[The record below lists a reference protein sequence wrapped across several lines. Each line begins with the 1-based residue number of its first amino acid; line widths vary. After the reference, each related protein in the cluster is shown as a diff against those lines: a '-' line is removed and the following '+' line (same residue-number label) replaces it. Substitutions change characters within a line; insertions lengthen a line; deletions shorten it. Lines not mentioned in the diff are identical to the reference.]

1 MPTAPSNLSRTLVVL
16 TTLLITSSAVAFG
29 QTLRVLYNFKGGAD
43 GNRPAG
49 SLTIDSAGNLY
60 GATMGGGSGG
70 QGVVFR
76 LTQTRHGWIQTTLHA
91 FTGGDDGGG
100 PNGGMVFDSA
110 GNLFGTTSYGGTNG
124 LGTVFEISPTADGF
138 AESVIHSF
146 GYPDGAGPYAG
157 LAIDGANNLY
167 GTLDLSTGGYGAVFE
182 LSPVAGGGWTLT
194 LVHNFQDSDGANPYG
209 PMVIDNLG
217 NLYGTTAN
225 GGSAGHGTVFLL
237 TPVSTG
243 WQDTVLHNFGDGLDG
258 GAPFGGITLDPNG
271 HLYGTA
277 LIGGTSVLYGTAF
290 SFTGPQRGDFQVIHD
305 FGSYPGDARNPS
317 CTMALDLEGNL
328 YCATNF
334 GGRYGGGAI
343 LQLQPVANGL
353 WQPVTL
359 HSFTGNGQTG
369 PTGDVLLDHAGNL
382 FGAAG
387 GGRYDAG
394 IVYEL
399 IR

>member
-1 MPTAPSNLSRTLVVL
+1 MPAAPSNLSRILVGL
-16 TTLLITSSAVAFG
+16 ATLLITANTVAFG
-29 QTLRVLYNFKGGAD
+29 QTLRVLYNFIGDAD
-43 GNRPAG
+43 GGRPAG
-49 SLTIDSAGNLY
+49 SLTIDAAGNLY
-60 GATMGGGSGG
+60 GATISGGSGG

-76 LTQTRHGWIQTTLHA
+76 LTQMREGWIQTPLHA

-110 GNLFGTTSYGGTNG
+110 GNLYGATSYGGTNNS
-124 LGTVFEISPTADGF
+124 GTVFEISPSADGF
-138 AESVIHSF
+138 TESVIHSF
-146 GYPDGAGPYAG
+146 GYPEGAAPNAG
-157 LAIDGANNLY
+157 LVIDQAGNLY
-167 GTLDLSTGGYGAVFE
+167 GTLSLSTGGFGAVFE

-194 LVHNFQDSDGANPYG
+194 VLHNFENHDGANPYG

-217 NLYGTTAN
+217 NLYGTTSE
-225 GGSAGHGTVFLL
+225 GGAAGHGVAFLL
-237 TPVSTG
+237 APASTG
-243 WQDTVLHNFGDGLDG
+243 WQETVLHDFSDGLDG

-277 LIGGTSVLYGTAF
+277 LIGGTSSLYGTAF
-290 SFTGPQRGDFQVIHD
+290 SLSWSKGLHFEVIHD
-305 FGSYPGDARNPS
+305 FGSYPGDAKNPS

-328 YCATNF
+328 YCATNL

-343 LQLQPVANGL
+343 LQLQLAANGL
-353 WQPVTL
+353 WQPVIL

-369 PTGDVLLDHAGNL
+369 PTGDVLLDHSGNL

-387 GGRYDAG
+387 GGKYGAG

>member
-1 MPTAPSNLSRTLVVL
+1 MPTPPSIFPRTLAVL
-16 TTLLITSSAVAFG
+16 TILLITASAVAFG
-29 QTLRVLYNFKGGAD
+29 QTLSVLYNFKGSAD
-43 GNRPAG
+43 GGRPAG

-60 GATMGGGSGG
+60 GATISGGSGG

-76 LTQTRHGWIQTTLHA
+76 LTQTPHGWIQTTLHA
-91 FTGGDDGGG
+91 FTGGNDGGG

-110 GNLFGTTSYGGTNG
+110 GNLYGTTSYGGTNNA
-124 LGTVFEISPTADGF
+124 GTVFEISPTADGF
-138 AESVIHSF
+138 TESVIHSF
-146 GYPDGAGPYAG
+146 GFPDGAGPYAG
-157 LAIDGANNLY
+157 LAIDGAGNLY

-182 LSPVAGGGWTLT
+182 LSPVAGGDWNLS
-194 LVHNFQDSDGANPYG
+194 VIHNFDSSDGANPYG
-209 PMVIDNLG
+209 PMVIDNFG
-217 NLYGTTAN
+217 NLYGTTSN
-225 GGSAGHGTVFLL
+225 GGAAGHGTVFLL
-237 TPVSTG
+237 TKASTN
-243 WQDTVLHNFGDGLDG
+243 WQATVLHNFTDGLDG
-258 GAPFGGITLDPNG
+258 GGPFGGITLDPNG

-277 LIGGTSVLYGTAF
+277 LIGGTSTLYGTAF
-290 SFTGPQRGDFQVIHD
+290 SLTGSQSAQFQVIHD
-305 FGSYPGDARNPS
+305 FGSFPEDAKNPS

-343 LQLQPVANGL
+343 LQLQPATNGGWL
-353 WQPVTL
+353 PEIL

-387 GGRYDAG
+387 GGKYG
-394 IVYEL
+394 NGLVYEL